1 MTRLGS
7 FRVYRP
13 IAEQLDVLYMTRLG
27 SFRVYRPIAEQLVVL
42 YMTRLGSAKLLL
54 SISVRE
60 TAGANH
66 RHDA

>member
-27 SFRVYRPIAEQLVVL
+27 SFRVYRPIAEQLDVL
-42 YMTRLGSAKLLL
+42 
-54 SISVRE
+54 
-60 TAGANH
+60 
-66 RHDA
+66 